1 MSNDILEKMAPD
13 KRDRLIN
20 SALEEFGRNKFEKAS
35 TNTIV
40 KNAGISKGLLYHYFE
55 SKDSLYTYLTEFSL
69 KTTAVAVVDA
79 VDWNEPDL
87 LKRIKEIALI
97 KVKIFSQYPY
107 ILTFTDAIFGNRST
121 AELKETIE
129 KYVPDIYQQIY
140 RHNIDFS
147 LFNDNLDLERTIKII
162 MWTVENLSEEWLRKS
177 QNLGGDFDFE
187 ELRDEIDSYLN
198 VFQEVFYK

>member
-97 KVKIFSQYPY
+97 KVKIFSQYPH